1 MNRISRHSAQVL
13 RKLGSTTAVLACMLS
28 PLAMPA
34 YADDAKPTAAEI
46 TKARAECAM
55 HKQKVRAV
63 ENANED
69 DAQLPAMRL
78 AWAQACGRA
87 QDLITAASGTPPPK
101 PQADPNAAGAAAP

>member
-1 MNRISRHSAQVL
+1 MNRFSHHSAQIL
-13 RKLGSTTAVLACMLS
+13 RKLGSTTVLLFCMLS
-28 PLAMPA
+28 PLALPV

-55 HKQKVRAV
+55 HKQKVRAI
-63 ENANED
+63 ENANAD

-87 QDLITAASGTPPPK
+87 QDLITAASGTPPAK
-101 PQADPNAAGAAAP
+101 PQADPNAATP